1 MEERFIMIDT
11 VLFDLDGTLLGMDYK
26 EFENIYFSLLGT
38 KFEKYCSP
46 KELYNNIWESTI
58 YMIKNSDGVRLNQ
71 DIFFEKFNQLIREEH
86 RDLYIA
92 GFNEFY
98 EKEFDLVKDAT
109 YRMEN
114 MIKAVNILKS
124 KGYDVIIAT
133 NPLFPKFAI
142 DKRIQWAGLNLDD
155 FSYVTNFE
163 ICRFCKPNPK
173 FYEDIL
179 KLNNKKPEN
188 CLMVGNDMLEDMIAK
203 MLGITTYLITD
214 CIIERESPYAPDY
227 TSDSAGFLE
236 FVATLPSIV

>member
-1 MEERFIMIDT
+1 MEERLNMIDT

-26 EFENIYFSLLGT
+26 EFEDRYFYLIGA
-38 KFEKYCSP
+38 KFQKYCSP
-46 KELYNNIWESTI
+46 KELYNNIWEATI
-58 YMIKNSDGVRLNQ
+58 YMIKNSDGVRLNK
-71 DIFFEKFNQLIREEH
+71 DLFFEKFNQLIREEY
-86 RDLYIA
+86 RDLFIT
-92 GFNEFY
+92 GFDEFY
-98 EKEFDLVKDAT
+98 EKEFDMAKDVT

-114 MIKAVNILKS
+114 MVKAVNMLKS

-133 NPLFPKFAI
+133 NPLFPKIAI
-142 DKRIQWAGLNLDD
+142 DKRIQWAGFNLDE

-163 ICRFCKPNPK
+163 VCKFCKPNPK

-203 MLGITTYLITD
+203 ALGITTYLVTD
-214 CIIERESPYAPDY
+214 CILERECPYAPDY

-236 FVATLPSIV
+236 FVNTLPSII